1 MVAWMKNTPYFS
13 LNGVAYNPKKNIIHI
28 SSYSIGGSVCMDYR
42 GIEYEIKSYNDSVS
56 DYYKIQYVIDTNGI
70 KHISNDK

>member
-1 MVAWMKNTPYFS
+1 
-13 LNGVAYNPKKNIIHI
+13 
-28 SSYSIGGSVCMDYR
+28 MDYR